1 MRPSGI
7 ADTVTRV
14 YRSPRPEREFAVRR
28 LMLALVCIA
37 APLSSG
43 CATERQYFANHNPFT
58 DTAIFVAE
66 VFEPLNS
73 DSLSQ

>member
-1 MRPSGI
+1 
-7 ADTVTRV
+7 
-14 YRSPRPEREFAVRR
+14 
-28 LMLALVCIA
+28 MLALVCVV

-43 CATERQYFANHNPFT
+43 CATERQYFSNHNPFT